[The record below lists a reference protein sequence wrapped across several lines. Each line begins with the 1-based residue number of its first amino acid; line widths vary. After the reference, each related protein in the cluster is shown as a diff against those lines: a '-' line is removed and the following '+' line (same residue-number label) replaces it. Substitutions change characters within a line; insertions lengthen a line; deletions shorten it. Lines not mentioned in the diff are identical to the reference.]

1 MYVGWR
7 LESPYYTAFN
17 LCLNPVHSKQIRPA
31 LAKIVC
37 LFIVENLQLLLGHD
51 GVYVI
56 CRLAKVNNGR
66 DLWDL

>member
-7 LESPYYTAFN
+7 LESPYYTVLN

-37 LFIVENLQLLLGHD
+37 LFIVENLQLLLGH